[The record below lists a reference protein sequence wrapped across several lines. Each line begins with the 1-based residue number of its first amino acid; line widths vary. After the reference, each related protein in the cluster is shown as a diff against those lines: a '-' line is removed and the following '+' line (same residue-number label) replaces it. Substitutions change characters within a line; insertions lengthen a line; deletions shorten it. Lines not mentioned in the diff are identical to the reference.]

1 MKLMTKEIEAL
12 FKMIGKQE
20 GSRNPIVVAH
30 FFNPDRPGNWWA
42 TELYYIIKKEPVSE
56 SVESEVAEIDTEIN
70 GIVVDM
76 VFFGFV
82 SYGDFYSKW
91 DYFVLSVLESIKCPS
106 VVREFHF
113 TPRAILYDMGS
124 LCLWGEEGRVAVDNF
139 LAKVEFPPLIGD

>member
-20 GSRNPIVVAH
+20 GSSNPIVVAH

-82 SYGDFYSKW
+82 SYGDFYNKW

-113 TPRAILYDMGS
+113 TPKAISKVCPKAIRNPFVPDMEVKEYD
-124 LCLWGEEGRVAVDNF
+124 V
-139 LAKVEFPPLIGD
+139 